1 MSTSI
6 TVTKRSSGGYTILVS
21 ALTKPKYA
29 SKLEYCTYNNG
40 VKLIDSSKDD
50 SYGIHDY
57 SEWTINGVTNF
68 QSILE
73 VCNAL
78 DAIGVVSQK
87 NQIVD
92 SANVEK
98 GDIIRTFKVSIAL
111 PANTNPYSA
120 GDVITDISGALSQLT
135 NVAKAA
141 GYGVTIVGVRVQTTD
156 QSGLAGKNLRWHI
169 FNDSITPIADN
180 AAFAINDVNTDKRE
194 GTITVTMGTG
204 TLSKVGQANY
214 ENISLN
220 PVSRNIYL
228 VLEHVDGGTPS
239 AVSTVIN
246 AYFKVL
252 LTN

>member
-1 MSTSI
+1 MTSLPQQVGQDPITKALGYLSRQIDQLKKFTFNTTISGSI
-6 TVTKRSSGGYTILVS
+6 TGVATSDNQTSGSQKTQVVS
-21 ALTKPKYA
+21 AGGTNIDFATATKQTDGIQKA
-29 SKLEYCTYNNG
+29 QW
-40 VKLIDSSKDD
+40 IDS
-50 SYGIHDY
+50 
-57 SEWTINGVTNF
+57 
-68 QSILE
+68 
-73 VCNAL
+73 AL
-78 DAIGVVSQK
+78 
-87 NQIVD
+87 
-92 SANVEK
+92 VEK
-98 GDIIRTFKVSIAL
+98 GDIIRTFKVTITL
-111 PANTNPYSA
+111 PNNTNPYSA
-120 GDVITDISGALSQLT
+120 GDVITDATGALSQLT

-156 QSGLAGKNLRWHI
+156 PSGLAGKNLRWHI

-180 AAFAINDVNTDKRE
+180 AAFAINNVNTDKRE

-246 AYFKVL
+246 AYFKCL